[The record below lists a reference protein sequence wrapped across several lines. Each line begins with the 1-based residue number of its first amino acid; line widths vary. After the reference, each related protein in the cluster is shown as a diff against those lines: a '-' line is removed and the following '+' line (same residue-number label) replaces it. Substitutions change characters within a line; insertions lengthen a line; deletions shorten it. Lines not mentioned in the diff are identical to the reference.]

1 MKLKAE
7 TAALLY
13 IAVCAFAVVCLFA
26 STANAQVL
34 ICSSVWGQAP
44 SGCAT
49 GRCAAPSSTDLVSTD
64 AAGADRGWK
73 AFGTLAPTDKV
84 DACAAKNP
92 ADYRDITGRVA
103 VSTLGSTPVPP
114 VVPPPTPTPGSLTIT
129 WTAPTTNT
137 DGTPANVTGYRV
149 TWTGAA
155 SGEAVLGNV
164 LTYTLTGAP
173 GTYYVRVYA
182 RDATGE
188 SGPTNP
194 VAGVITASAPP
205 PPPPPAPVVATVGY
219 ASGVTQIPVFAMTST
234 NARSSTVVGV
244 IPVGVACIG
253 PQLTTYRNQGY
264 RRVPRANVIWWA
276 TTPTDNAMAACK

>member
-1 MKLKAE
+1 MKRDGTNLVVAA
-7 TAALLY
+7 TFALAALL
-13 IAVCAFAVVCLFA
+13 IAIAFV

-49 GRCAAPSSTDLVSTD
+49 GRCATPSATDLVSTD

-73 AFGTLAPTDKV
+73 AFGTLQPTDKV
-84 DACAAKNP
+84 DACAAKDP

-164 LTYTLTGAP
+164 LTYTLVGVP
-173 GTYYVRVYA
+173 GTYFVRLYA
-182 RDATGE
+182 RDASGE
-188 SGPTNP
+188 SQPTNP
-194 VAGVITASAPP
+194 VSGVITASVPP
-205 PPPPPAPVVATVGY
+205 PVPTVITTEVLGTWTLKRGTSNVLTGLATY
-219 ASGVTQIPVFAMTST
+219 EACKAAAE
-234 NARSSTVVGV
+234 AR
-244 IPVGVACIG
+244 
-253 PQLTTYRNQGY
+253 
-264 RRVPRANVIWWA
+264 A
-276 TTPTDNAMAACK
+276 TTTAVKYTCNLSNSVTVRRQ